1 MLMSEGRFPIPGN
14 SPVKCLPSRSSGP
27 RACGVTA
34 FRRGCAAAPSRSPE
48 ARGGL
53 PWPGIAAPS
62 RSAGALS
69 AAGRSGPRDRIR
81 PARRPGCG
89 TRAAAPGAARSRP
102 GDTRGDLAGRSAEH
116 LSHPVTPHRTFASVP
131 LVSLHRACPNP
142 GGGHLPGGPFPSAS
156 SCLCHPVSALRRQQ
170 QPLFWG
176 RFLVP
181 RVSEVPRAEWG
192 ASPCGTMWSLRL
204 CCSSRP
210 SLAST
215 TPSWEEGRRHQRT
228 SSWQAAA

>member
-1 MLMSEGRFPIPGN
+1 MIMSEGRFPILGN
-14 SPVKCLPSRSSGP
+14 SPVTCLPSRSSGP

-102 GDTRGDLAGRSAEH
+102 GDTRGDLAGRSAAH
-116 LSHPVTPHRTFASVP
+116 LSHPVTPHRTSASVP
-131 LVSLHRACPNP
+131 LVSPRHACPNP
-142 GGGHLPGGPFPSAS
+142 GGGHLPGDPFPSAS
-156 SCLCHPVSALRRQQ
+156 SCLCHPVPALRRQQ
-170 QPLFWG
+170 QPL
-176 RFLVP
+176 
-181 RVSEVPRAEWG
+181 
-192 ASPCGTMWSLRL
+192 
-204 CCSSRP
+204 
-210 SLAST
+210 
-215 TPSWEEGRRHQRT
+215 
-228 SSWQAAA
+228 